1 MLQMGVARELGYT
14 LTRLNAEVTMEEL
27 VLWSVYFEVTS
38 EEQERRMKQS
48 RR

>member
-1 MLQMGVARELGYT
+1 MLQMGVAKELGYT
-14 LTRLNAEVTMEEL
+14 LTRLNTEVTMEEL